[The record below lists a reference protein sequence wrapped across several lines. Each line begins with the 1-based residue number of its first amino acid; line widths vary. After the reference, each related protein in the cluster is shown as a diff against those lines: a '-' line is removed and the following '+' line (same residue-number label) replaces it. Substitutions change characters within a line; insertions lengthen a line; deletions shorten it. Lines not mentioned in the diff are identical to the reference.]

1 MLEQGIKSMPYCRMA
16 RFLTQFKRKYTVLNH
31 IGFGSPHLMRKSPP
45 ARNIFVILRRQ
56 AKNLPHCHS
65 EPSGEESRLV
75 YFYFVLLEIL
85 RFAQDDKSRFVG
97 EYTERLYRSVK
108 SYQIMRAPTTVGN
121 DLSVVP
127 QNTIKIHGRAWIFS
141 ENGHP
146 FVRIRGHFPC
156 QGNHPPLQRGA
167 ESTPPTHEIYCVH
180 VGNGRTVPQTSPFIG
195 EVARRSRDGGA
206 KHIKIHG
213 RAWKPATTRKYI
225 ACVGANCVRPR
236 RGQAPALPCKM
247 YFVRRGKTQQTP
259 RTRKGQTNPRPIT
272 GRGF

>member
-1 MLEQGIKSMPYCRMA
+1 MFAKQTKGCLNSENLPTPQGA
-16 RFLTQFKRKYTVLNH
+16 RFRKLH
-31 IGFGSPHLMRKSPP
+31 
-45 ARNIFVILRRQ
+45 ARLWIFCNV
-56 AKNLPHCHS
+56 NW
-65 EPSGEESRLV
+65 
-75 YFYFVLLEIL
+75 
-85 RFAQDDKSRFVG
+85 FVG
-97 EYTERLYRSVK
+97 RAGACSRRKVPAFGKIHTRLN
-108 SYQIMRAPTTVGN
+108 SYQTRGRNAQAHQRIVGN
-121 DLSVVP
+121 NLSVVP
-127 QNTIKIHGRAWIFS
+127 PKLYQTPRA
-141 ENGHP
+141 
-146 FVRIRGHFPC
+146 IRES
-156 QGNHPPLQRGA
+156 PLQRGA